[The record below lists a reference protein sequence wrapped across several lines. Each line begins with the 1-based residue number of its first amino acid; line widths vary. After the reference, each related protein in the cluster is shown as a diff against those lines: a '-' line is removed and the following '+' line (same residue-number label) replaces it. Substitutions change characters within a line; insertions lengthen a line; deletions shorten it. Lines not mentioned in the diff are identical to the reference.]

1 MRERLQNWIK
11 QARPHLEGARRLFAR
26 TIPEARRLP
35 GRAVAVV
42 RMAPAACAALAVVG
56 AALTASSMTRPP
68 SDPAHVSRI
77 VASVGTDLSDDA
89 LRRVSMGLDPA
100 GLALARRHDPALTP
114 AVWGVTP
121 GWENLSLSGR
131 PPMDALSRAGV
142 EMQRLNAATPIVSG
156 AIRSISA
163 FRFRPDSEADR
174 RRALRCLTQAVY
186 YEAALEPRNGQEAV
200 AQVVLNRVR
209 DANFPASVCG
219 VVYQGAERVTGC
231 QFSFTCDGS
240 LARGPVA
247 WAWNRAESVA
257 RAALNGYVADWVG
270 TATHYHADY
279 VLPWWA
285 PSLTKVNQV
294 GAHIF
299 YRWKGAS
306 GETAAFHQAYSGREP
321 VIDEARFSRP
331 RLVQVIADAAAAE
344 QAGLV
349 DEGRTV
355 VIDGVTRQVGIISMG
370 GRRRANS
377 DEIAEINA
385 RMAQYE
391 ANQSAP
397 PVPQLEV
404 EEINRPA
411 DPPQPSGPAATE

>member
-1 MRERLQNWIK
+1 MRQSLLSWIER
-11 QARPHLEGARRLFAR
+11 ARPLLEAAQRGIARAL
-26 TIPEARRLP
+26 PEARRLP
-35 GRAVAVV
+35 GRAVALVRLAPGAFGAMVV
-42 RMAPAACAALAVVG
+42 LG

-68 SDPAHVSRI
+68 SDPQQISDI
-77 VASVGTDLSDDA
+77 VASVGPDLSDDA
-89 LRRVSMGLDPA
+89 LRRISMGLDPA

-114 AVWGVTP
+114 AAWGLTP

-156 AIRSISA
+156 AIRPISA
-163 FRFRPDSEADR
+163 FRFRPNSEADR

-240 LARGPVA
+240 LSRGPVP
-247 WAWNRAESVA
+247 WAWSRAESVA
-257 RAALNGYVADWVG
+257 RAALDGYVADWVG

-279 VLPWWA
+279 VMPWWA
-285 PSLTKVNQV
+285 PSLIKVNQI

-299 YRWKGAS
+299 YRWKGSA
-306 GETAAFHQAYSGREP
+306 GETRAFSQPYSGREP

-331 RLVQVIADAAAAE
+331 RLIQVIADAAAAE

-370 GRRRANS
+370 GRRRAS
-377 DEIAEINA
+377 ADEIAEINA
-385 RMAQYE
+385 RMAEYE
-391 ANQSAP
+391 SRETTP
-397 PVPQLEV
+397 SVPQLEV

-411 DPPQPSGPAATE
+411 PPPTGSTSN